1 MNEDKTVGYVVSYTK
16 LLGAVALHDN
26 IATTLK
32 YETALTV
39 AEENLELNG
48 KRWESG
54 ILEISERNKYSTSEK
69 LVTRW
74 WIKDGKVVKRI
85 G

>member
-1 MNEDKTVGYVVSYTK
+1 MNEDKTVAYVVSYTR
-16 LLGAVALHDN
+16 LLGVAALHDN

-54 ILEISERNKYSTSEK
+54 ILEISERDKYSTSGK

-74 WIKDGKVVKRI
+74 WIKDGKVVETI
-85 G
+85 V